1 MIFFIFIICIFKIY
15 FSLYYYHSNIV
26 LEYLNK
32 KKGNESELK
41 EIIKYISETLNDS
54 YAYNEIAKNP
64 PQPYF
69 NNKYYKKVDI
79 QILLN
84 EINTTNLSYYQLYRE
99 LYYKISEFKDLHI
112 DIKFGNNINPIW
124 NELYAICPIKFYIK
138 KINGVN
144 KIFCKLNNY
153 QKYYGKNVRYIID
166 ENKNCPIASINN
178 KNPFDFISDFCGNIG
193 KTKNPHGTFTH
204 KFNTHYGYNLG
215 LFPLNFEDLNLEIIY
230 ENKIKINLQYFIFS
244 TNKID
249 DLKEVNFE
257 YNEKININKDNNN
270 LFTNYLKNN
279 KFEKNTKKLSKLE
292 KEFNQLKNIIENK
305 NHKKETIFWDY
316 IFENIF
322 KCRVD
327 ITNQINVYYIQSFL
341 SKNYTSYTETFL
353 KCVNLFD
360 KNKYP
365 IVVILNNNDGGY
377 ANLPKFMLELISPYI
392 SINKYI
398 SMKVNDFMKK
408 NKRKFEINDI
418 IKIDYGENI
427 TGYLTKPIEDL
438 SWLDEEIINY
448 KKKLKN
454 KRKPTE
460 IIIFTDGYSFSAAS
474 TFIKYFQYYG
484 GGIVVGYFGNPKESN
499 IPFDSGQ
506 SSSSIFKNETLY
518 LQSPNSYKKLYD
530 KYNISLKMPGNQNF
544 FDDLNLNLPLEY
556 IVTPV
561 DERVD
566 IYTHFKDKYYNLF
579 INEAI
584 QIFNKYKNKCNAK
597 NKKLVFVTNKCD
609 GKFENKY
616 THGGYIC
623 GNNGFWSDKC
633 VPSYCDINYVFNHK
647 IKKCL
652 KRKKNLK
659 IYIISILIILI
670 IINIY
675 LLIKLKYEKN
685 ISDDSEEELID
696 IPEENN

>member
-1 MIFFIFIICIFKIY
+1 
-15 FSLYYYHSNIV
+15 
-26 LEYLNK
+26 
-32 KKGNESELK
+32 
-41 EIIKYISETLNDS
+41 
-54 YAYNEIAKNP
+54 
-64 PQPYF
+64 
-69 NNKYYKKVDI
+69 
-79 QILLN
+79 
-84 EINTTNLSYYQLYRE
+84 
-99 LYYKISEFKDLHI
+99 
-112 DIKFGNNINPIW
+112 
-124 NELYAICPIKFYIK
+124 
-138 KINGVN
+138 
-144 KIFCKLNNY
+144 
-153 QKYYGKNVRYIID
+153 
-166 ENKNCPIASINN
+166 
-178 KNPFDFISDFCGNIG
+178 
-193 KTKNPHGTFTH
+193 
-204 KFNTHYGYNLG
+204 
-215 LFPLNFEDLNLEIIY
+215 
-230 ENKIKINLQYFIFS
+230 
-244 TNKID
+244 
-249 DLKEVNFE
+249 
-257 YNEKININKDNNN
+257 
-270 LFTNYLKNN
+270 
-279 KFEKNTKKLSKLE
+279 
-292 KEFNQLKNIIENK
+292 
-305 NHKKETIFWDY
+305 
-316 IFENIF
+316 
-322 KCRVD
+322 
-327 ITNQINVYYIQSFL
+327 
-341 SKNYTSYTETFL
+341 
-353 KCVNLFD
+353 
-360 KNKYP
+360 
-365 IVVILNNNDGGY
+365 
-377 ANLPKFMLELISPYI
+377 MLELISPYI

-427 TGYLTKPIEDL
+427 TGYLTKPLEDL

-454 KRKPTE
+454 KRKPNE

-652 KRKKNLK
+652 KREKNFK

-675 LLIKLKYEKN
+675 LLVKLKYEKN